1 MPRAAWQSNP
11 GAYRCHSYCSWC
23 LFSFLCSWRPVPP
36 LGVSSLHTPPGCV
49 GLSPPGHTCT
59 LTRCGVV
66 QYVSVGLVGWWGRV
80 VVRPRP
86 PRRAG
91 ATSILWPQKGRALV
105 AVTWHNHMRPCACG
119 VAHALDKGS
128 GAACASGLGR
138 SSSRRGCSRAG
149 APPSAPLFDG
159 QKVDQKSRTGPFLG
173 LYMHPKPPPAPLLA
187 APVCRE
193 QQGAATC
200 RTGSDMALHRRVFV
214 KRKCGP
220 EGGAGSPST
229 AVWRA
234 LRPIPLASGRPLPLS
249 SA

>member
-149 APPSAPLFDG
+149 APPSAPLLMSGFWSALCALARG
-159 QKVDQKSRTGPFLG
+159 HLGFPSAPRGPHALSPARASVLCPPLGHNRYYSFLLPQIPFIRG
-173 LYMHPKPPPAPLLA
+173 HP
-187 APVCRE
+187 
-193 QQGAATC
+193 AT
-200 RTGSDMALHRRVFV
+200 
-214 KRKCGP
+214 
-220 EGGAGSPST
+220 
-229 AVWRA
+229 
-234 LRPIPLASGRPLPLS
+234 
-249 SA
+249 

>member
-1 MPRAAWQSNP
+1 MPLL
-11 GAYRCHSYCSWC
+11 
-23 LFSFLCSWRPVPP
+23 LFLVFVL
-36 LGVSSLHTPPGCV
+36 LSLLLAPSPAVGRLVASHTP
-49 GLSPPGHTCT
+49 GLCRAFAPRPYLH

-149 APPSAPLFDG
+149 APPSAPLLMSGFWSALCALAR
-159 QKVDQKSRTGPFLG
+159 KACSWAL
-173 LYMHPKPPPAPLLA
+173 AA
-187 APVCRE
+187 APVT
-193 QQGAATC
+193 A
-200 RTGSDMALHRRVFV
+200 RRQ
-214 KRKCGP
+214 
-220 EGGAGSPST
+220 
-229 AVWRA
+229 
-234 LRPIPLASGRPLPLS
+234 
-249 SA
+249 

>member
-149 APPSAPLFDG
+149 APPSAPLLMSGFWSALCALARQQNGSALSFDG
-159 QKVDQKSRTGPFLG
+159 
-173 LYMHPKPPPAPLLA
+173 APWTPLA
-187 APVCRE
+187 R
-193 QQGAATC
+193 
-200 RTGSDMALHRRVFV
+200 L
-214 KRKCGP
+214 
-220 EGGAGSPST
+220 
-229 AVWRA
+229 VWR
-234 LRPIPLASGRPLPLS
+234 LLNRQ
-249 SA
+249 